1 MDIFSF
7 FPTTALGCYL
17 IILFGILSVRA
28 TALKKVFM
36 SVLMVYIM
44 WTLGSVCMRLGVGPS
59 LEFWFHVSLSGIYLI
74 PVGTL
79 FFMEMYM
86 YGKVRRFSVVLL
98 VVDIIAYL
106 SNLLT
111 GGWMVP
117 APKAVETAQG
127 IRFVYEDIGIQ
138 SVIPYVGYVV
148 VIVYFIMVLRQ
159 GVKDGVLRWTEFFI
173 VVLGKVLLLVGN
185 LLINLPVFSGIP
197 IDMAMGIPDA
207 FTIMLMVGLSP
218 KIRMYREASRTS
230 NKIYRI
236 GISVALT
243 LLFMLPCDNFID
255 SFFGEWGKQYH
266 AYLLTLGVLVFF
278 IVTYWV
284 VNLLMEALF
293 IKDGE
298 LQMLRLNE
306 FQKACHQTLDT
317 ACIIELVKQT
327 AKQWLDAEWV
337 ELQEWNEQDNTFVAK
352 EILPDGQQLLLPN
365 DTQFIDYIVKQKQGI
380 FLTDFDI
387 THAESVVE
395 KHLQELKRRG
405 VALLQPICP
414 DDRLY
419 AVLLVSKGDKKYRAI
434 ERHTVD
440 MMVKISI
447 EAFRNAR
454 LYDSVYR
461 EARTDSLIGI
471 GNRKYFYEIFEMVR
485 KSGNSF
491 PLTVALVKLDDLRIC
506 NRLYGIEGGDRALK
520 RVAALLQNK
529 LQRKNAVFRY
539 GAAEFLVLLENITE
553 ASARELL
560 EEVRQ
565 QVMQINDIVEY
576 NQLMLTISVGIS
588 SADGTGQISEK
599 LLDNCAKALFTAQQR
614 GKNCVVVYGDMEK
627 EESSVR
633 TNPMFAEYEAV
644 FRALT
649 TVIDAKDH
657 YTASHSQNV
666 SYYAT
671 ELARAMKLT
680 SEEVEIVKEAGLL
693 HDIGKIGVPEAIL
706 QKPGRLNDEEFA
718 IMKSHVEQSVE
729 ILHHLSGMEYI
740 LPAVLGHHEKYDGT
754 GYPLGKK
761 GEDIS
766 LSGRILN
773 VVDSFDAMMSARPY
787 KPPYPVEFALHQLLV
802 SSGSQFDPEIA
813 KVFADLI
820 REGKI
825 TVRKSGMT
833 T

>member
-1 MDIFSF
+1 MDVFSF

-17 IILFGILSVRA
+17 IILFSILSVRA

-36 SVLMVYIM
+36 SVLSVYIM
-44 WTLGSVCMRLGVGPS
+44 WTLGSVCMRLGVWPS

-86 YGKVRRFSVVLL
+86 YGKVRRFSVILL
-98 VVDIIAYL
+98 VIDIVAYVL
-106 SNLLT
+106 NLVT

-117 APKAVETAQG
+117 APRAVETAKG
-127 IRFVYEDIGIQ
+127 IQFVYEDIGIQ
-138 SVIPYVGYVV
+138 SVIPYVGYVIV
-148 VIVYFIMVLRQ
+148 VVYFILVLRQ
-159 GVKDGVLRWTEFFI
+159 GVKDGVLQKVEFVI
-173 VVLGKVLLLVGN
+173 VVLGKILLLIGN

-218 KIRMYREASRTS
+218 KIRMYREASRNS
-230 NKIYRI
+230 NKIFRL
-236 GISVALT
+236 GISVAMT
-243 LLFMLPCDNFID
+243 LLFMLPYNNLID
-255 SFFGEWGKQYH
+255 GFFGEWGKQNY
-266 AYLLTLGVLVFF
+266 AYLLALGVLVFY

-284 VNLLMEALF
+284 VNRLMEALF

-306 FQKACHQTLDT
+306 FQKECHHTLDINRIT
-317 ACIIELVKQT
+317 QLITQT
-327 AKQWLDAEWV
+327 SKQWLEAEWT
-337 ELQEWNEQDNTFVAK
+337 ELLEWNAEENEFSAK
-352 EILPDGQQLLLPN
+352 EHILLPK
-365 DTQFIDYIVKQKQGI
+365 DKQLVEFMKQQRQGI
-380 FLTDFDI
+380 LLGDYET
-387 THAESVVE
+387 AYENSE
-395 KHLQELKRRG
+395 NAKYLNELKRQG
-405 VALLQPICP
+405 VALLQPLCIENE
-414 DDRLY
+414 LY
-419 AVLLVSKGDKKYRAI
+419 AVLLASKGEKKYRI
-434 ERHTVD
+434 MDLHTMD
-440 MMVKISI
+440 MLAKISM
-447 EAFRNAR
+447 EAIRNAN
-454 LYDSVYR
+454 LYNSVYW
-461 EARTDSLIGI
+461 EARMDSLLGI
-471 GNRKYFYEIFEMVR
+471 GNRKYFYEIFTEVQKKG
-485 KSGNSF
+485 KSV

-520 RVAALLQNK
+520 RVAALLQQK
-529 LQRKNAVFRY
+529 IQRKNTVFRY
-539 GAAEFLVLLENITE
+539 GAAEFLVLMKNTKEMTAKNLM
-553 ASARELL
+553 
-560 EEVRQ
+560 EEVRT

-576 NQLMLTISVGIS
+576 SQLMLTISVGIS
-588 SADGTGQISEK
+588 SAENTSQISEK

-614 GKNCVVVYGDMEK
+614 GKNCVVVYGEMEK
-627 EESSVR
+627 EESAIK

-671 ELARAMKLT
+671 ELARALKLT
-680 SEEVEIVKEAGLL
+680 PEEVEIVKEAGLL

-706 QKPGRLNDEEFA
+706 QKPGRLNDEEFK

-761 GEDIS
+761 GEDIP

-787 KPPYPVEFALHQLLV
+787 KPPYPIEFALHQLLV

-820 REGKI
+820 REEKI
-825 TVRKSGMT
+825 TVRKSGLVK
-833 T
+833 

>member
-1 MDIFSF
+1 MDIFAF

-28 TALKKVFM
+28 TTLKKIFI
-36 SVLMVYIM
+36 SVLSVYIM
-44 WTLGSVCMRLGVGPS
+44 WTLGSVCMRLGVWPS

-86 YGKVRRFSVVLL
+86 YGKVRKFSVVLL
-98 VVDIIAYL
+98 GIDIAAYV
-106 SNLLT
+106 SNLVT

-117 APKAVETAQG
+117 APRAVDTAKGVQ
-127 IRFVYEDIGIQ
+127 FVYEDIGIQ
-138 SVIPYVGYVV
+138 SVIPYIGYVV
-148 VIVYFIMVLRQ
+148 VTAYLIWVLRQ
-159 GVKDGVLRWTEFFI
+159 GVKDGILRRVEFFI

-218 KIRMYREASRTS
+218 KIRMFRETSRNS
-230 NKIYRI
+230 NKIFRL

-243 LLFMLPCDNFID
+243 LLFMLPCNNFIE
-255 SFFGEWGKQYH
+255 SFLGEWGKQNH
-266 AYLLTLGVLVFF
+266 AYLLAIGALVFYV
-278 IVTYWV
+278 VTYWV

-306 FQKACHQTLDT
+306 FQKACHQTLD
-317 ACIIELVKQT
+317 INSINELIKQT
-327 AKQWLDAEWV
+327 AKQWLEAEWT
-337 ELQEWNEQDNTFVAK
+337 ELLVWDAAENVFMAK
-352 EILPDGQQLLLPN
+352 GTLPDGKQVLLPN
-365 DTQFIDYIVKQKQGI
+365 D
-380 FLTDFDI
+380 
-387 THAESVVE
+387 
-395 KHLQELKRRG
+395 KHLVEYIKQQKHVLILEDFEADYEDSGYGKYLYELKRRG
-405 VALLQPICP
+405 TALLQPFCME
-414 DDRLY
+414 DDLY
-419 AVLLVSKGDKKYRAI
+419 AVLIASKGEKKYRTI
-434 ERHTVD
+434 ERHTMD
-440 MMVKISI
+440 MMAKISM
-447 EAFRNAR
+447 EAIQNAR

-461 EARTDSLIGI
+461 EARTDALIGI
-471 GNRKYFYEIFEMVR
+471 GNRKYFYEIFDMVR
-485 KSGNSF
+485 ENGKSF

-520 RVAALLQNK
+520 RVAALLQQK
-529 LQRKNAVFRY
+529 VKRKNTVFRY
-539 GAAEFLVLLENITE
+539 GAGEFLVLLENIKETT
-553 ASARELL
+553 AKELM
-560 EEVRQ
+560 EEVRL
-565 QVMQINDIVEY
+565 QVMQINDLVEY

-588 SADGTGQISEK
+588 SAQNSGQISEK
-599 LLDNCAKALFTAQQR
+599 LLDNCAKALFSAQQR
-614 GKNCVVVYGDMEK
+614 GKNCVVVYGEMEK
-627 EESSVR
+627 DESAIR

-671 ELARAMKLT
+671 ELARALKL
-680 SEEVEIVKEAGLL
+680 SPEEVEIVKEAGLL
-693 HDIGKIGVPEAIL
+693 HDIGKIGIPEAIL
-706 QKPGRLNDEEFA
+706 QKPGRLTDEEFI

-761 GEDIS
+761 GEDIP

-802 SSGSQFDPEIA
+802 SSGTQFDPEIA
-813 KVFADLI
+813 KVFAELI
-820 REGKI
+820 RDGKI
-825 TVRKSGMT
+825 TVRKSGLVK
-833 T
+833 

>member
-1 MDIFSF
+1 MDIFAF

-17 IILFGILSVRA
+17 IILFSILSVRA
-28 TALKKVFM
+28 TALKKIFM
-36 SVLMVYIM
+36 SVLSVYIM
-44 WTLGSVCMRLGVGPS
+44 WTLGSVCMRLGVWPS

-86 YGKVRRFSVVLL
+86 YGKVRKFSVVLL
-98 VVDIIAYL
+98 IIDIFAYVL
-106 SNLLT
+106 NLVT

-117 APKAVETAQG
+117 APKLMETAKGVQ
-127 IRFVYEDIGIQ
+127 FVYEDIGIQ
-138 SVIPYVGYVV
+138 SVIPYVGYII
-148 VIVYFIMVLRQ
+148 VIAYFIRVLAQ
-159 GVKDGVLRWTEFFI
+159 GVKDGVLRKIEFLI
-173 VVLGKVLLLVGN
+173 VVLGKVLLLIGN
-185 LLINLPVFSGIP
+185 ILINIPVFSGIP

-218 KIRMYREASRTS
+218 KIKMYREASRNS
-230 NKIYRI
+230 NKVFRL
-236 GISVALT
+236 GISLALT
-243 LLFMLPCDNFID
+243 LLFMLPCNNFII
-255 SFFGEWGKQYH
+255 SFLGEWGQQNH
-266 AYLLTLGVLVFF
+266 AYLLALGVLVFYV
-278 IVTYWV
+278 ITYWV
-284 VNLLMEALF
+284 VNKLMEALF

-306 FQKACHQTLDT
+306 FQKTCHQTLDIN
-317 ACIIELVKQT
+317 CIIELIKQT
-327 AKQWLDAEWV
+327 SKQWLEAEWT
-337 ELQEWNEQDNTFVAK
+337 EFLEWNAMENAFISK
-352 EILPDGQQLLLPN
+352 GNLPDGERLVLPN
-365 DTQFIDYIVKQKQGI
+365 DKQMIAYLKRQKQAILLDDYAAGDSESAGM
-380 FLTDFDI
+380 FLPD
-387 THAESVVE
+387 
-395 KHLQELKRRG
+395 LKRHG
-405 VALLQPICP
+405 VALLQPFCME
-414 DDRLY
+414 DELH
-419 AVLLVSKGDKKYRAI
+419 AVLVASKGKRNYRAI
-434 ERHTVD
+434 ERHAMD
-440 MMVKISI
+440 MMSKISM
-447 EAFRNAR
+447 EAIRNAR

-485 KSGNSF
+485 KNGKSF
-491 PLTVALVKLDDLRIC
+491 PLTVALVKMDDLRIC

-520 RVAALLQNK
+520 RVAALLQQKVCNE
-529 LQRKNAVFRY
+529 NAVFRY
-539 GAAEFLVLLENITE
+539 GAAEFLVLLENTKE
-553 ASARELL
+553 ATAKELM
-560 EEVRQ
+560 EEVRE

-588 SADGTGQISEK
+588 SADSTSQISEK
-599 LLDNCAKALFTAQQR
+599 LLDNCAKALFSAQQR
-614 GKNCVVVYGDMEK
+614 GKNCVVVYGEMEK
-627 EESSVR
+627 EESASR

-671 ELARAMKLT
+671 ELARALKLT
-680 SEEVEIVKEAGLL
+680 PEEIEIVKEAGLL

-706 QKPGRLNDEEFA
+706 QKPGRLNDEEFK

-740 LPAVLGHHEKYDGT
+740 LPAVLGHHEKYDGS

-761 GEDIS
+761 GEDIPFS
-766 LSGRILN
+766 ARILN

-787 KPPYPVEFALHQLLV
+787 KPPYPVDFALHQLLV

-813 KVFADLI
+813 EKFASLI

-825 TVRKSGMT
+825 TVRKSGSIT
-833 T
+833 

>member
-1 MDIFSF
+1 MVAMDIFAF

-17 IILFGILSVRA
+17 IILLSILSVRA
-28 TALKKVFM
+28 TALKRIFV
-36 SVLMVYIM
+36 SVLSVYIM
-44 WTLGSVCMRLGVGPS
+44 WTLGSVCMRFGAWPS
-59 LEFWFHVSLSGIYLI
+59 LDFWFHVSLSGIYLI

-86 YGKVRRFSVVLL
+86 YGKVRKFSVVLL
-98 VVDIIAYL
+98 VIDIFAYAV
-106 SNLLT
+106 NLVT

-117 APKAVETAQG
+117 APTAVETAKGVQ
-127 IRFVYEDIGIQ
+127 FVYEDIGIQ

-148 VIVYFIMVLRQ
+148 VIAYFTWVLWQ
-159 GVKDGVLRWTEFFI
+159 GVKDGVLRRVEFFI
-173 VVLGKVLLLVGN
+173 VLLGKVLLLVGN
-185 LLINLPVFSGIP
+185 LLINFPVFSGVP

-218 KIRMYREASRTS
+218 KIRMYREASRNS
-230 NKIYRI
+230 NKIFRL
-236 GISVALT
+236 GISVTLT
-243 LLFMLPCDNFID
+243 LLFMLPCNNFIE
-255 SFFGEWGKQYH
+255 SFLGEWGRQNH
-266 AYLLTLGVLVFF
+266 AYLLTFGALTFY

-284 VNLLMEALF
+284 VNRLMEALF

-306 FQKACHQTLDT
+306 FQKSCHQTLDIK
-317 ACIIELVKQT
+317 CIEALIKET
-327 AKQWLDAEWV
+327 AKRWLDAEWT
-337 ELQEWNEQDNTFVAK
+337 ELFEWDCVQNVFLVQG
-352 EILPDGQQLLLPN
+352 GQQNLLPN
-365 DTQFIDYIVKQKQGI
+365 DKQLADFMKQQKQGLLLEN
-380 FLTDFDI
+380 FEDTGEGLVC
-387 THAESVVE
+387 ARY
-395 KHLQELKRRG
+395 LNELKRRG
-405 VALLQPICP
+405 VTLLQPFCLEEE
-414 DDRLY
+414 LY
-419 AVLLVSKGDKKYRAI
+419 AVLVASKGEKKYRTL
-434 ERHTVD
+434 ERHALD
-440 MMVKISI
+440 MMSKISM
-447 EAFRNAR
+447 EAIRNAR

-461 EARTDSLIGI
+461 ESRTDSLIGI
-471 GNRKYFYEIFEMVR
+471 GNRKYFYEIFDMVR
-485 KSGNSF
+485 KNGKSF

-520 RVAALLQNK
+520 RVAALLQQK
-529 LQRKNAVFRY
+529 VQRNNAVFRY
-539 GAAEFLVLLENITE
+539 GAAEFLVLLENTK
-553 ASARELL
+553 ELAAKEL
-560 EEVRQ
+560 MEEVRL

-576 NQLMLTISVGIS
+576 SQLMLTISVGIS
-588 SADGTGQISEK
+588 SAGTGSQISEK
-599 LLDNCAKALFTAQQR
+599 LLDNCAKALFSAQQR
-614 GKNCVVVYGDMEK
+614 GKNCVVVYGEMEK
-627 EESSVR
+627 EESAIM

-671 ELARAMKLT
+671 ELARALKL
-680 SEEVEIVKEAGLL
+680 SAEEVEIVKEAGLL
-693 HDIGKIGVPEAIL
+693 HDIGKIGVPEAVL
-706 QKPGRLNDEEFA
+706 QKPGRLNEEEFK

-740 LPAVLGHHEKYDGT
+740 LPAVLGHHEKYDGS

-761 GEDIS
+761 GEDIP

-787 KPPYPVEFALHQLLV
+787 KPPYPIDFALHQLLV

-813 KVFADLI
+813 TVFAELI

>member
-1 MDIFSF
+1 MDIFAF

-17 IILFGILSVRA
+17 IIFFSILSVRA

-36 SVLMVYIM
+36 SVLSVYIM
-44 WTLGSVCMRLGVGPS
+44 WTLGSVCMRLGVWPS

-86 YGKVRRFSVVLL
+86 YGKVRKFSVVLL
-98 VVDIIAYL
+98 GIDIVAYV
-106 SNLLT
+106 SNLIT

-117 APKAVETAQG
+117 PPRAVETGKG
-127 IRFVYEDIGIQ
+127 IQFVYEGLGIQ
-138 SVIPYVGYVV
+138 AAVPYVGYLI
-148 VIVYFIMVLRQ
+148 VIVYLMWVLWQ
-159 GVKDGVLRWTEFFI
+159 GVKDGVLRKVEFFI
-173 VVLGKVLLLVGN
+173 VVLGKVLLLLGN
-185 LLINLPVFSGIP
+185 LLINLPVFSGVP

-218 KIRMYREASRTS
+218 KIRMYREASRNS
-230 NKIYRI
+230 NKVFRL

-243 LLFMLPCDNFID
+243 LLFMLPCKNFID
-255 SFFGEWGKQYH
+255 SFLGEWGQANQ
-266 AYLLTLGVLVFF
+266 AYLLAFGVLVFY

-284 VNLLMEALF
+284 VNLVMEALF

-306 FQKACHQTLDT
+306 FQKACHQTLDINRIT
-317 ACIIELVKQT
+317 ELIKQT
-327 AKQWLDAEWV
+327 AKQWLEAEWIYFFV
-337 ELQEWNEQDNTFVAK
+337 WDATQNAFLAKGTASEQIA
-352 EILPDGQQLLLPN
+352 LPDDTHFVEFLKQQR
-365 DTQFIDYIVKQKQGI
+365 QGI
-380 FLTDFDI
+380 LLEGFGTINGNPECTRYLND
-387 THAESVVE
+387 
-395 KHLQELKRRG
+395 LRRSG
-405 VALLQPICP
+405 VGLLQPLCME
-414 DDRLY
+414 DELY
-419 AVLLVSKGDKKYRAI
+419 AVLVVSKSEKKYRSI
-434 ERHTVD
+434 ERHTMD
-440 MMVKISI
+440 MMTKISM
-447 EAFRNAR
+447 EAIRNAR
-454 LYDSVYR
+454 LYDSVYW
-461 EARTDSLIGI
+461 EARTDALIGI
-471 GNRKYFYEIFEMVR
+471 GNRKYFYEIFDMVQKNGR
-485 KSGNSF
+485 SF

-506 NRLYGIEGGDRALK
+506 NRLYGIEAGDKALK
-520 RVAALLQNK
+520 QVAALLQQK
-529 LQRKNAVFRY
+529 IQRENTVFRY
-539 GAAEFLVLLENITE
+539 GAAEFLVLLENTKE
-553 ASARELL
+553 AFAKELM

-565 QVMQINDIVEY
+565 QVMQINDLVKY

-588 SADGTGQISEK
+588 SAQDSGQISEK
-599 LLDNCAKALFTAQQR
+599 LLDNCAKALFSAQQR
-614 GKNCVVVYGDMEK
+614 GKNCVVVYGEMEND
-627 EESSVR
+627 ESAIR

-671 ELARAMKLT
+671 ELARAMNLT
-680 SEEVEIVKEAGLL
+680 PEEIEIVKEAGLL

-706 QKPGRLNDEEFA
+706 QKPGRLNDEEFV

-740 LPAVLGHHEKYDGT
+740 LPAVLSHHEKYDGT

-761 GEDIS
+761 GENIP

-787 KPPYPVEFALHQLLV
+787 KPPYPVDFALHQLLI

-813 KVFADLI
+813 EVFANLI

-825 TVRKSGMT
+825 TVRKSGLVK
-833 T
+833 